1 MAGPAEQ
8 AMQEALRALGF
19 GADVE
24 MADTAG
30 RFTEFLRDWHGD
42 DAPADLS
49 VCATSLPG
57 QLVAVRDVPF
67 HSLCAHH
74 LLPFFGTV
82 HIAYRAGGTLPG
94 LGALP
99 RVVRWAARRPQLQER
114 LVTQVADV
122 LEAAIQPQ
130 GLLVRAEAR
139 HLCVE
144 MRGAESPATVVTEV
158 VRGDASGLHA
168 LLGGGR

>member
-1 MAGPAEQ
+1 MAGEAEQ
-8 AMQEALRALGF
+8 AMRRTLEALGF
-19 GADVE
+19 GDDME

-30 RFTEFLRDWHGD
+30 RFTEFLRGWRGEEG
-42 DAPADLS
+42 PVDLS

-82 HIAYRAGGTLPG
+82 HIAYRAAGALPG

-114 LVTQVADV
+114 LVLQVAD
-122 LEAAIQPQ
+122 AIEHAIRPR

-144 MRGAESPATVVTEV
+144 MRGAESPASVVTEV
-158 VRGDASGLHA
+158 VRGDPEGLHA
-168 LLGGGR
+168 LLTGR